1 MRISDWSSDVCSSDL
16 PPACD
21 GPRLHLPVLHAA
33 SDGDAQRNLASPC
46 RFAAPAGG
54 PHGRA
59 GGAGM
64 NHGFYIASSY
74 GISALV
80 IAFLL
85 AWVSPAGRAR
95 QREIAGLQTAGL
107 RRRSPAPRGS
117 VGEEGNAPT

>member
-33 SDGDAQRNLASPC
+33 SVGDAQRNRASPC

-64 NHGFYIASSY
+64 NHGFYIAASY

-85 AWVSPAGRAR
+85 GWVWLDGRAR
-95 QREIAGLQTAGL
+95 QRELADLEAAGI
-107 RRRSPAPRGS
+107 RRRSTATGGS
-117 VGEEGNAPT
+117 VEE